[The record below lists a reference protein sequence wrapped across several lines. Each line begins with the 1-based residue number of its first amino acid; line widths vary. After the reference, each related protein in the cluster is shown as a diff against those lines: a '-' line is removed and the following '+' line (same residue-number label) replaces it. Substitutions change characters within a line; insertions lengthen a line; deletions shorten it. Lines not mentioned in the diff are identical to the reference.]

1 MVRQGLRRRR
11 ALGGRGRLR
20 AGFTLPA
27 AAVAGIAALVLSC
40 GDDGVGPTP
49 PPPPP
54 PPPPPAPVATT
65 VTVNPRSVSF
75 TALGETAR
83 FTAEVRDQNGQVMAG
98 AAVAWTSSDA
108 SVATVDASGEVTA
121 AGNGT
126 ATITATAGSA
136 SGSAAVT
143 VASDAGDDDRAALEV
158 LYRRTGGPRWIRG
171 ANWLTD
177 APLDTWHGVVVV
189 QGRVTELTL
198 RDNGLEG
205 SVPPQLGNLSR
216 LEHLDLSENDLSGPV
231 PPELGRLS
239 RLERLD
245 FYDTNVTGRIP
256 PELGNLANL
265 AILSL
270 DENNLTG
277 SVPRSFLKLDAL
289 RTFRIEG
296 NDGLCVPGA
305 RDFVTWWR
313 SIDRTGGP
321 LCSAADAAALEAL
334 HEAAG
339 GAGWTNSGG
348 WLEGETVGEWYGVTA
363 DSIGRVAA
371 LDLRRNGLTGRLP
384 GQLGDLTAMTRLRL
398 DGNALSGSLPL
409 SLTAVPLEEF
419 RYADTELCVPADAA
433 FREWLSG
440 IATHDTGT
448 ECGPLSE
455 RDILARLYDAA
466 GGRSWRND
474 DNWLTRAPLSDWY
487 GVETVDGQVSALR
500 LSENGLA
507 GIIPAELGSLAGLQV
522 LELADNDLAGR
533 LPATLGRLRGLRSLA
548 LRGNRLTGRVPVE
561 LGSLFG
567 LERLDLAVNA
577 LTGPIPAEL
586 GNLSNLRDLDLTSN
600 SLSGPIP
607 DALGGLSSLQTLYLG
622 DNRLSGRIPDALGR
636 LSRLE
641 SLYLAR
647 SRLSGPIPAELGNLS
662 RLLYLYLDGN
672 ALSGPIPAELG
683 NLSSLNQLHL
693 QANALSGEIPA
704 ELGNLPRLSD
714 LYLHDNALSGPIP
727 AELGNLR
734 NLNRLYLRANN
745 LAGSL
750 PPELGNLSRLAE
762 LSVALNDLTG
772 SIPAEFSGMVEL
784 ERLNVAHNP
793 GLSGP
798 LPVDLTAL
806 RSLQDFQAA
815 GTDLCAPAG
824 ADFQSWLNEI
834 GNRWVAT
841 CAEVEGSVAYLTQ
854 AVQSLGFPVPLVAGE
869 AALLRVFVT
878 APAAAGERIPPV
890 RARFFQDGSETYVA
904 DIPQQS
910 AAIPRNID
918 EGSLLASA
926 NVEIPASVVV
936 PGLEMVVEI
945 DPDGTLDPGLGV
957 QRRIPETGRTAVDV
971 RTPPVLDLTVIPF
984 LWSVAP
990 DRSIV
995 DLTANLSAD
1004 HDIFLNTRTLLP
1016 VGDLQV
1022 SVHEPVTTDR
1032 NRAFDLVDVTEMIR
1046 VLEGATGHYMGMM
1059 TGELGSSF
1067 IGAALEPGRSSFAI
1081 WRTDVVAHELGHN
1094 MSLAH
1099 APCGGAGRPDPAFPQ
1114 RDGSIGDWGYDF
1126 VTGRLVPPTAP
1137 DFMSYCGPPDWT
1149 GSFHFTKAL
1158 RFRSFD
1164 DSGAAAAVAGPAR
1177 SLLLWG
1183 GVDSAGTPFLEPAF
1197 VVDAPP
1203 VAPRAAGDHQLTG
1216 WAADGRELFSLS
1228 FAMPEVAD
1236 GEGAGSFVFALPVRA
1251 GWAAALASIALSG
1264 PGGSAT
1270 LDGATDRPMAIL
1282 RDPRTGQVRAF
1293 LSDLPAA
1300 ARTADAVAQTIGQG
1314 LEVLFSRGIP
1324 PADAW
1329 RP

>member
-11 ALGGRGRLR
+11 ALGSRGRLR

-98 AAVAWTSSDA
+98 AAVAWASSDA

-239 RLERLD
+239 RLERLNL
-245 FYDTNVTGRIP
+245 YDTNATGRIPPELGNLSRLDFLDLSANHLTGPIPSELGRLSRLDWLSLSRNVLTGSIPPELGDPGRLASLYLYGNGLTGRVP

-277 SVPRSFLKLDAL
+277 SVPGSFLKLDAL
-289 RTFRIEG
+289 RTFRIEK

-313 SIDRTGGP
+313 SIDRTSGP
-321 LCSAADAAALEAL
+321 LCSAADVAALEAL

-419 RYADTELCVPADAA
+419 SYADTGLCVPADAA

-455 RDILARLYDAA
+455 RDILARLYDAT

-507 GIIPAELGSLAGLQV
+507 GTIPAELGGLAGLKV
-522 LELADNDLAGR
+522 LELTDNDLAGR
-533 LPATLGRLRGLRSLA
+533 LPATLGRLGGLRSLA
-548 LRGNRLTGRVPVE
+548 LRGNRLAGRVPVE
-561 LGSLFG
+561 LGSL
-567 LERLDLAVNA
+567 
-577 LTGPIPAEL
+577 
-586 GNLSNLRDLDLTSN
+586 
-600 SLSGPIP
+600 
-607 DALGGLSSLQTLYLG
+607 
-622 DNRLSGRIPDALGR
+622 
-636 LSRLE
+636 
-641 SLYLAR
+641 
-647 SRLSGPIPAELGNLS
+647 
-662 RLLYLYLDGN
+662 
-672 ALSGPIPAELG
+672 
-683 NLSSLNQLHL
+683 
-693 QANALSGEIPA
+693 
-704 ELGNLPRLSD
+704 
-714 LYLHDNALSGPIP
+714 
-727 AELGNLR
+727 
-734 NLNRLYLRANN
+734 
-745 LAGSL
+745 
-750 PPELGNLSRLAE
+750 
-762 LSVALNDLTG
+762 
-772 SIPAEFSGMVEL
+772 
-784 ERLNVAHNP
+784 
-793 GLSGP
+793 
-798 LPVDLTAL
+798 
-806 RSLQDFQAA
+806 
-815 GTDLCAPAG
+815 
-824 ADFQSWLNEI
+824 
-834 GNRWVAT
+834 
-841 CAEVEGSVAYLTQ
+841 
-854 AVQSLGFPVPLVAGE
+854 
-869 AALLRVFVT
+869 
-878 APAAAGERIPPV
+878 V
-890 RARFFQDGSETYVA
+890 R
-904 DIPQQS
+904 
-910 AAIPRNID
+910 
-918 EGSLLASA
+918 
-926 NVEIPASVVV
+926 
-936 PGLEMVVEI
+936 
-945 DPDGTLDPGLGV
+945 
-957 QRRIPETGRTAVDV
+957 
-971 RTPPVLDLTVIPF
+971 
-984 LWSVAP
+984 
-990 DRSIV
+990 
-995 DLTANLSAD
+995 
-1004 HDIFLNTRTLLP
+1004 
-1016 VGDLQV
+1016 
-1022 SVHEPVTTDR
+1022 
-1032 NRAFDLVDVTEMIR
+1032 
-1046 VLEGATGHYMGMM
+1046 
-1059 TGELGSSF
+1059 
-1067 IGAALEPGRSSFAI
+1067 
-1081 WRTDVVAHELGHN
+1081 
-1094 MSLAH
+1094 
-1099 APCGGAGRPDPAFPQ
+1099 
-1114 RDGSIGDWGYDF
+1114 
-1126 VTGRLVPPTAP
+1126 
-1137 DFMSYCGPPDWT
+1137 
-1149 GSFHFTKAL
+1149 
-1158 RFRSFD
+1158 
-1164 DSGAAAAVAGPAR
+1164 SGAA
-1177 SLLLWG
+1177 
-1183 GVDSAGTPFLEPAF
+1183 
-1197 VVDAPP
+1197 
-1203 VAPRAAGDHQLTG
+1203 
-1216 WAADGRELFSLS
+1216 
-1228 FAMPEVAD
+1228 
-1236 GEGAGSFVFALPVRA
+1236 
-1251 GWAAALASIALSG
+1251 G
-1264 PGGSAT
+1264 PGG
-1270 LDGATDRPMAIL
+1270 
-1282 RDPRTGQVRAF
+1282 
-1293 LSDLPAA
+1293 
-1300 ARTADAVAQTIGQG
+1300 
-1314 LEVLFSRGIP
+1314 
-1324 PADAW
+1324 
-1329 RP
+1329 